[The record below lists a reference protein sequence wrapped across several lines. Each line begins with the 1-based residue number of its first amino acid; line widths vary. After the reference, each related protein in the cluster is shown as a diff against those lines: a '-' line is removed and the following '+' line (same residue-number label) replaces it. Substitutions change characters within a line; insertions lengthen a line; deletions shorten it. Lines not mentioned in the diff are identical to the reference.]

1 MLLIFKFVLQYYL
14 QTVSY
19 RSTEVVMTKKQ
30 RLTDFIPFLAT
41 VVLSIVCVFVYFFAF
56 RKNYYLDVVKAVM
69 VPVCALVI
77 PVINLI
83 FKIRIP
89 FAFNIAVAAFAFCGL
104 DLASVLCFYD
114 FVPYF
119 DKMLHTAFGIVGAF
133 GVMMAL
139 LYGKGERMKP
149 WCFFLAIL
157 LGVLGLAALWEIFE
171 YTVSAITGAD
181 LQRWAPDLAEV
192 GTMTVEDF
200 FKTYNPLWD
209 TIWDIIVAFIGV
221 ILFFGIIL
229 IDKFCKYRMCK
240 SIYSQVNYRGKRK
253 EEKQDAPTGEE

>member
-1 MLLIFKFVLQYYL
+1 
-14 QTVSY
+14 
-19 RSTEVVMTKKQ
+19 MTKKQ
-30 RLTDFIPFLAT
+30 KLIDFIPCIVTAL
-41 VVLSIVCVFVYFFAF
+41 LSVICLFVYFFAF
-56 RKNYYLDVVKAVM
+56 RKSYYLDVVKAGM

-89 FAFNIAVAAFAFCGL
+89 LAFNIAVAVFAFCGL

-133 GVMMAL
+133 GVMMVL

-149 WCFFLAIL
+149 WCFFLVIL
-157 LGVLGLAALWEIFE
+157 LGVLGIAALWEIFE

-181 LQRWAPDLAEV
+181 LQRWEPDFTEV
-192 GTMTVEDF
+192 GNQTVNEF

-209 TIWDIIVAFIGV
+209 SIWDIIVAFIGV
-221 ILFFGIIL
+221 IIFFGIIL
-229 IDKFCKYRMCK
+229 IDKFCKYKMCK
-240 SIYSQVNYRGKRK
+240 SIYRQVNFRSKPIK
-253 EEKQDAPTGEE
+253 EADEPQEATDGNSEE